1 MCGGV
6 LNKYLLGSPPPKKEK
21 KTPMKPLMFNKCGED
36 ERKGRR
42 EMREETQGDRE

>member
-6 LNKYLLGSPPPKKEK
+6 LNKYLLGSPPPEKEK
-21 KTPMKPLMFNKCGED
+21 KTPMKPLMFN
-36 ERKGRR
+36 KGRR